1 MFEKRI
7 EARVNSYA
15 VGGRAEL
22 QAGFSTSG
30 PSCD

>member
-7 EARVNSYA
+7 EVRVNSYA
-15 VGGRAEL
+15 VGGCAEL
-22 QAGFSTSG
+22 QAEFSTSG